1 MESTSF
7 GPIIEETE
15 EKTKEKTLCPD
26 AADGGDC
33 QASIQNPWDDLYTS
47 IKRGH
52 LPCLKKIWQE
62 KDYKNAE
69 DGINHC
75 LNGQIMPLVYAGS
88 VGTAEIVQYLVE
100 DLKADVNKLIPFC
113 IEHRQNSPLSAAAY
127 DGNYR
132 ICEILI
138 KNGADLSKVRLEC
151 KRIVASSIQL
161 YMRVFGLSFEMSI
174 PCNVHTTR
182 DLN

>member
-1 MESTSF
+1 MFLIVLLLIKFIQHSFSFRGSSCNMESTSF

-88 VGTAEIVQYLVE
+88 VGTAEIVHYLVE
-100 DLKADVNKLIPFC
+100 DLKADVNKLIPFS

-127 DGNYR
+127 DGNHR
-132 ICEILI
+132 ICKILI
-138 KNGADLSKVRLEC
+138 K
-151 KRIVASSIQL
+151 
-161 YMRVFGLSFEMSI
+161 
-174 PCNVHTTR
+174 
-182 DLN
+182 